1 MFGILLLIIAFAIA
15 NFFYFVF
22 PIRLNL
28 LKRFSISLSIIILF
42 TIFYCLIDGDG
53 SMLEAVITFGGYFSI
68 LSFAHLLLIKVFKVE
83 NYYLYLVL
91 FFLLFILISVFYTAL
106 MQDIFNYS

>member
-1 MFGILLLIIAFAIA
+1 MAGILFLIIAFAIA

-28 LKRFSISLSIIILF
+28 LKRFLISLSIIILF
-42 TIFYCLIDGDG
+42 TIFNCLIDGDS

-68 LSFAHLLLIKVFKVE
+68 LYFAHLLLIKVFKVE

-91 FFLLFILISVFYTAL
+91 FFLFFLIITIFYTAL
-106 MQDIFNYS
+106 IQDIFNYS